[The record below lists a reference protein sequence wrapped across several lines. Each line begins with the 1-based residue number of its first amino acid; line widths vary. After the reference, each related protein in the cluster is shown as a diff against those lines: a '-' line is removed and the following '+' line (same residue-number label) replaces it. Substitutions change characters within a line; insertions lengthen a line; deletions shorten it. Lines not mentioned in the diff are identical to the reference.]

1 MVAVEQAS
9 IQKNYAIQFRG
20 SGRPLEPASANGT
33 HTMTRTRRA
42 TRIHGHAPAPRYR
55 FFLPRSG
62 PEKNRDYKSS
72 RSTKGAKMMQS
83 MLSLIYSEFLKSTFP
98 DAELQA

>member
-1 MVAVEQAS
+1 LYRNVLRAWLGHFEAL
-9 IQKNYAIQFRG
+9 NRAAIFSSVIAR
-20 SGRPLEPASANGT
+20 SP
-33 HTMTRTRRA
+33 TMTRTRRA
-42 TRIHGHAPAPRYR
+42 TLIHGHAPAPRNR

-83 MLSLIYSEFLKSTFP
+83 MLNLIYSEFLKSTFP